1 MGCCLKNEEI
11 PVIVSYISNI
21 DIIFGKHREDKCNK
35 DE

>member
-11 PVIVSYISNI
+11 PVRLSYINNI